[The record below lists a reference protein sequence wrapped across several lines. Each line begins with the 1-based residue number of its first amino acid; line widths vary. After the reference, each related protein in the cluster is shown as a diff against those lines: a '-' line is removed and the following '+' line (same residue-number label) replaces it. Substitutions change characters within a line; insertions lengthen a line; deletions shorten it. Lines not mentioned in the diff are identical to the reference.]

1 MNHNL
6 LKITKEFLRQ
16 YADEVGYL
24 SFYTCINVNV
34 RKGNSKMFF
43 IIGYKDISHKEI
55 RMLDLSDCDLSQCY
69 IHVKDVDN
77 CTLLNSKL
85 ERQIEDFRYFDS
97 NKIEEV
103 LIQFLTKFEFT
114 KRYVVIINNK
124 EYVSSDS
131 IEECKSLY
139 NQILEYINVSY
150 VQSAYIVDTE
160 STEWFTECIELY
172 NKQIKPFKTVI

>member
-1 MNHNL
+1 MEQSL
-6 LKITKEFLRQ
+6 LKITEEFLQQ
-16 YADEVGYL
+16 YADKVGYL
-24 SFYTCINVNV
+24 SFSTCINVNV

-43 IIGYKDISHKEI
+43 IIGYKDISHKDI

-69 IHVKDVDN
+69 IHVKDVGN

-97 NKIEEV
+97 DKIEEV
-103 LIQFLTKFEFT
+103 LIQFLTKFEST
-114 KRYVVIINNK
+114 KRYVVKINNK
-124 EYVSSDS
+124 EYISSDN
-131 IEECKSLY
+131 IEECKLLY

-160 STEWFTECIELY
+160 SEEYIELY
-172 NKQIKPFKTVI
+172 EPQRKPFKTII